1 MKNEILS
8 YLSISIRIALLVAVA
23 IGAVAAGFA
32 EPAQDNVTSY
42 WSGTTQAQC
51 GSAVTDRTRC
61 NAVQNITL
69 TLIPEGAKIAGTYI
83 CAFGTQNC
91 RGLQETGTIVDG
103 SLNGNQLAIA
113 VQMPDGSTCRFSGVL
128 SGDSGKGGYTCKGG
142 KRPIERGSWRVLRTT
157 KKGAASAPRAP
168 SMLRPSGS

>member
-8 YLSISIRIALLVAVA
+8 YLSKSMRIALLVAVA
-23 IGAVAAGFA
+23 IGAVAAGVA